1 MRPALV
7 LALLLSAQAV
17 QADRLELGVLAAS
30 VADLASTEYGIRSCS
45 ACYESNPLLRSTG
58 SRAAI
63 KAASGALVIVGTR
76 KLAETHPK
84 AAKALKVGL
93 IVLYSG
99 ATANNLRRAR

>member
-7 LALLLSAQAV
+7 LALLLSAQAA
-17 QADRLELGVLAAS
+17 QADRLELGVLTAS
-30 VADLASTEYGIRSCS
+30 MADLASTECGIRSCS

-58 SRAAI
+58 SRAAF
-63 KAASGALVIVGTR
+63 KAASGAVVIVGTR
-76 KLAETHPK
+76 KLAKTNPK
-84 AAKALKVGL
+84 AARFLKVGL

>member
-1 MRPALV
+1 M
-7 LALLLSAQAV
+7 ALLLSAQAA
-17 QADRLELGVLAAS
+17 QADRLELGVLAVS

-45 ACYESNPLLRSTG
+45 PCYESNPLLRSTG
-58 SRAAI
+58 SRAAL

-76 KLAETHPK
+76 KLAKTNPK
-84 AAKALKVGL
+84 AARFLKMGL